1 MTNKVFFRIS
11 KFSYKCHF
19 VPGENT
25 RENVCIPVKRI
36 KKLLI
41 IEELKYPMKDN
52 LHQNVEGVCR
62 RIIEINLNM
71 MIVMTTAPYG
81 DNHDNDK

>member
-1 MTNKVFFRIS
+1 MTNKVFFRKS

-19 VPGENT
+19 VRGENS

-52 LHQNVEGVCR
+52 LHQNVKGVCR
-62 RIIEINLNM
+62 RIIEINLIM
-71 MIVMTTAPYG
+71 LIVMTTAPYG